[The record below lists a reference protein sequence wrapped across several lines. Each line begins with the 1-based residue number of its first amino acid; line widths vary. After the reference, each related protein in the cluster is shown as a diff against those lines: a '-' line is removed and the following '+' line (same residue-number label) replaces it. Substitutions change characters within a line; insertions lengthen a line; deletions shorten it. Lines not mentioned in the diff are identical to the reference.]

1 MERGQIDTMKVL
13 ITDPIARE
21 GIEILKAAGLDV
33 EECLRPSRAELL
45 KVIQDAHAL
54 VIRSNTKVTKEVV
67 DAARTLK
74 VIGRAGTGLDN
85 VDIDACNR
93 RGIVVMN
100 TPGGN
105 SNSAAEHSIAMLM
118 ALSRHIPQATASMKA
133 GKWEKGRFSGQE
145 VAGKTLGII
154 GIGRIG
160 NIVCRLA
167 RGLQMKVVA
176 YDPHIRPD
184 MAEKLGAEL
193 VSLDDLL
200 ARADYITVHTPL
212 TKETRGLINSDLFKK
227 MKDGVMILNC
237 ARGGIVNE
245 QDLYDA
251 MKTGK
256 VAGAALDVFE
266 TEPVSGGHPLFSQEN
281 FICTP
286 HLGASTKE
294 AQENVAVAIARQIV
308 DYLTKG
314 EVRNAVNMPSVSGE
328 VLAQLRPTLTLA
340 ERLGAFHAH
349 LATAPVE
356 EVSIS
361 YQGDIADFD
370 TGPVT
375 VSVLKGL
382 LSPILKED
390 INFVNAPILAEE
402 RGIKVIESKSKTSE
416 DFTSLLTVSVKTGD
430 GTNTLAGTIFGK
442 RELRLLKINDFRLE
456 AIPEGHML
464 LIYNE
469 DRPGIIGR
477 IGVTLGNA
485 GINIALMQVGQ
496 DPDHHRNV
504 ILLTTDEHVGE
515 DVLSQLQRQDGVS
528 KAQAIEL

>member
-1 MERGQIDTMKVL
+1 MKVL
-13 ITDPIARE
+13 ITDPIAKE
-21 GIEILKAAGLDV
+21 GIEILEAAGLEV
-33 EECLRPSRAELL
+33 EERLGLSPVDLL
-45 KVIQDAHAL
+45 EAVRDADGL
-54 VIRSNTKVTKEVV
+54 VIRSNTKVTQEVV
-67 DAARTLK
+67 NAAKKLK
-74 VIGRAGTGLDN
+74 VVGRAGTGLDN
-85 VDIDACNR
+85 VDIGACNK

-105 SNSAAEHSIAMLM
+105 SNSAAEHSMAMIM

-133 GKWEKGRFSGQE
+133 GKWEKKRFSGQE

-176 YDPHIRPD
+176 YDPHIRPE

-193 VSLDDLL
+193 VGLDDLL

-212 TKETRGLINSDLFKK
+212 TKETKGLINADLFKK
-227 MKDGVMILNC
+227 MKDGVMVLNC
-237 ARGGIVNE
+237 ARGGIINE

-251 MKTGK
+251 MKSGK

-266 TEPVSGGHPLFSQEN
+266 TEPVSKGHPLFSQEN

-294 AQENVAVAIARQIV
+294 AQENVAVAIARQIS
-308 DYLTKG
+308 DYLTRG
-314 EVRNAVNMPSVSGE
+314 EVKNAVNMPSVSSE
-328 VLAQLRPTLTLA
+328 VLAQLGPTLALA
-340 ERLGAFHAH
+340 DKLGAFHAH

-361 YQGDIADFD
+361 YQGDITDYD
-370 TGPVT
+370 TVPVT

-382 LSPILKED
+382 LSPILRED
-390 INFVNAPILAEE
+390 VNFVNAPILAEE
-402 RGIKVIESKSKTSE
+402 RGIKVTESKSKTSE
-416 DFTSLLTVSVKTGD
+416 DFTSLLTVAVKTAD

-442 RELRLLKINDFRLE
+442 KEPRLLKINDFRLE

-477 IGVTLGNA
+477 IGVILGEA

-496 DPDHHRNV
+496 DPGHHRNV

-515 DVLSQLQRQDGVS
+515 DVLSRLQEQDGVS

>member
-1 MERGQIDTMKVL
+1 MKVL
-13 ITDPIARE
+13 ITNPIAKE
-21 GIEILKAAGLDV
+21 GIEILRAGGLEV
-33 EECLRPSRAELL
+33 EERLGLSPAELL
-45 KVIQDAHAL
+45 EAVQDIDGL
-54 VIRSNTKVTKEVV
+54 IIRSNTKVTQEVV
-67 DAARTLK
+67 DAAKKLK
-74 VIGRAGTGLDN
+74 VVGRAGTGLDN
-85 VDIDACNR
+85 VDIDACNK

-105 SNSAAEHSIAMLM
+105 SNSAAEHSIAMIM

-133 GKWEKGRFSGQE
+133 GKWEKKRFSGQE

-184 MAEKLGAEL
+184 MAKKLGAEL
-193 VSLDDLL
+193 VDLDDLL
-200 ARADYITVHTPL
+200 ARSDYITVHTPL
-212 TKETRGLINSDLFKK
+212 TKETRGLINADLFKK
-227 MKDGVMILNC
+227 MKDGVMVLNC
-237 ARGGIVNE
+237 ARGGIINE

-251 MKTGK
+251 MKAGK
-256 VAGAALDVFE
+256 VAGAALDVFD
-266 TEPVSGGHPLFSQEN
+266 TEPVKEGHPLFSQEN

-294 AQENVAVAIARQIV
+294 AQENVAVAVARQVV

-314 EVRNAVNMPSVSGE
+314 EVKNAVNMPSVSGE
-328 VLAQLRPTLTLA
+328 VLAQLGPSLVLA
-340 ERLGAFHAH
+340 DKLGAFHAH
-349 LATAPVE
+349 MASAPVE
-356 EVSIS
+356 EVSIL
-361 YQGDIADFD
+361 YQGDIADLD

-390 INFVNAPILAEE
+390 VNFVNAPILAEE
-402 RGIKVIESKSKTSE
+402 RGIKVTESKSKTSE
-416 DFTSLLTVSVKTGD
+416 DFTSLLTVTVKTAD
-430 GTNTLAGTIFGK
+430 DTNTLAGAIFGK
-442 RELRLLKINDFRLE
+442 KEPRLLKINDFRLE
-456 AIPEGHML
+456 AVPEGHML

-477 IGVTLGNA
+477 IGVILGEA

-496 DPDHHRNV
+496 DPGHHRNV
-504 ILLTTDEHVGE
+504 ILLTTDEHVGK
-515 DVLSQLQRQDGVS
+515 DVLSRLQEQDGVS